1 MHNVIRRM
9 HLIVGLAGVA
19 AFLGTG
25 LYMDRVHG
33 HLRGYD
39 DTVRMLY
46 RSTHIYLLLSASIN
60 VMTGLYL
67 RRAESTS
74 RRLLQGLGSV
84 ALLVGP
90 PLFLAAFCQEP
101 YLSGLAR
108 PWSRIAIYL
117 TLAGVVLHL
126 FGAARRGG
134 LPVAS
139 MDEEG

>member
-1 MHNVIRRM
+1 MQNSIRRT

-33 HLRGYD
+33 HLHGYD

-67 RRAESTS
+67 RPAESTS

-90 PLFLAAFCQEP
+90 PLFLAAFCVEP
-101 YLSGLAR
+101 YLSDLAR

-126 FGAARRGG
+126 LSAVTRWRT
-134 LPVAS
+134 PVAS
-139 MDEEG
+139 VDEDS

>member
-1 MHNVIRRM
+1 MLNVIRRT

-67 RRAESTS
+67 RPAESTA

-90 PLFLAAFCQEP
+90 PLFLAAFCVEP
-101 YLSGLAR
+101 YLADLAR

-126 FGAARRGG
+126 FSAVRRWGT
-134 LPVAS
+134 PVGS
-139 MDEEG
+139 VDEDG

>member
-1 MHNVIRRM
+1 MLNLIRRM

-67 RRAESTS
+67 RPAESTA

-84 ALLVGP
+84 ALVVGP
-90 PLFLAAFCQEP
+90 PILLAAFCVEP
-101 YLSGLAR
+101 YLSDLAR

-117 TLAGVVLHL
+117 TLVGVVFHL
-126 FGAARRGG
+126 LSAVRRWGT
-134 LPVAS
+134 PVAS
-139 MDEEG
+139 VDQDG

>member
-1 MHNVIRRM
+1 MLNVIRRT

-67 RRAESTS
+67 KQAESS
-74 RRLLQGLGSV
+74 ARRMLQCLGSA
-84 ALLVGP
+84 ALIVGP
-90 PLFLAAFCQEP
+90 PLLLAGFCQEP

-117 TLAGVVLHL
+117 TLAGVVFHL
-126 FGAARRGG
+126 LSAVRRWGA
-134 LPVAS
+134 PVAPV
-139 MDEEG
+139 DQEG

>member
-1 MHNVIRRM
+1 MLNLIRRM
-9 HLIVGLAGVA
+9 HLIVGLAGIA

-25 LYMDRVHG
+25 LYMDRWHG
-33 HLRGYD
+33 HLRGYE

-67 RRAESTS
+67 RPAESS
-74 RRLLQGLGSV
+74 ARRLLQGVGSA
-84 ALLVGP
+84 ALVVGP
-90 PLFLAAFCQEP
+90 PIFLAAFCEEP

-108 PWSRIAIYL
+108 PWSRFAIYL

-126 FGAARRGG
+126 FSAARRWA
-134 LPVAS
+134 LPAAS
-139 MDEEG
+139 MDEDG